1 MKRKAGTIFG
11 IALTLLA
18 GCETSYTATE
28 QQVEHEEGS
37 LDQLIAD
44 KGCDASFQ
52 CKVIAVGERLTCGG
66 PSKYLVYSSRNVD
79 EAQVERAAQLITAE
93 EKARNRDAI
102 ASDMC
107 EPVLPIQALCISSTC
122 QSIVLK

>member
-1 MKRKAGTIFG
+1 MKRKAGMIVG
-11 IALTLLA
+11 LSLMLLA
-18 GCETSYTATE
+18 GCEATYTETQPLQSE
-28 QQVEHEEGS
+28 DSDS
-37 LDQLIAD
+37 LEQLIAD

-79 EAQVERAAQLITAE
+79 EEQVERAAHAITTAE
-93 EKARNRDAI
+93 KAKNQHAI
-102 ASDMC
+102 ASDIC
-107 EPVLPIQALCISSTC
+107 EPVLPIQALCISNAC

>member
-11 IALTLLA
+11 ITLTLLA
-18 GCETSYTATE
+18 GCEATYTDTE
-28 QQVEHEEGS
+28 QQVKPNEGP

-79 EAQVERAAQLITAE
+79 EVQVERAAQRITAE